1 MRLLYDHADEYDIV
15 AETMKESTLAWLVF
29 LTQLAVIIL
38 LFLLILTL
46 IRYLRV
52 FRKRGRALRDLKH
65 AAEESGFFFRR
76 IGHCYQSL
84 FKNYATPYVAL
95 ERDDVCYA
103 IRFVP
108 TWRKNSILRFRSA
121 RVYRTNRQFGYVLP
135 NRSARM
141 LAVAQI
147 FRPDNIG
154 DELLSFTHTEMHEMQ
169 KGDKLLPPLCL
180 PDDGR
185 LWREIVIFNPVPL
198 RVIWSPDGRD
208 RQLIGGETIEG
219 VGYYDTF
226 GFCSYLIRNG

>member
-1 MRLLYDHADEYDIV
+1 MKFWLERMGTDDVV
-15 AETMKESTLAWLVF
+15 AETMKESALAWLVF
-29 LTQLAVIIL
+29 LTQLAIIIFV
-38 LFLLILTL
+38 FLLLLTL

-52 FRKRGRALRDLKH
+52 FNKRRRALKDLKR
-65 AAEESGFFFRR
+65 AAKESNFYYRQVGN
-76 IGHCYQSL
+76 CYRSL
-84 FKNYATPYVAL
+84 FKNFDRPYVTL
-95 ERDDVCYA
+95 EREDVCYA

-108 TWRKNSILRFRSA
+108 ALRKNSILRFRSA
-121 RVYRTNRQFGYVLP
+121 LVYRVNRQFGYILP

-154 DELLSFTHTEMHEMQ
+154 DELLSFTYKEMHEMQ

-185 LWREIVIFNPVPL
+185 VWREIVIFNPVPL

-208 RQLIGGETIEG
+208 RQLIGGETIDG